1 MDDKRQ
7 RKIIEEYLK
16 VSEQDIE
23 KTMGR
28 ILLSGQG
35 VDVASVEEEKIEK
48 SLRDYLDD
56 KISVFR
62 QKICVEWKFQ
72 EKIKNSRLAN
82 NIELIAAIAD
92 LISPYVGI
100 PPAAL
105 VATLLFK
112 KGLDKLCQAER

>member
-16 VSEQDIE
+16 ASEQDIE
-23 KTMGR
+23 RTMGR

-35 VDVASVEEEKIEK
+35 VDVASVEEEKIER

-72 EKIKNSRLAN
+72 EKIKNSRFAS

-105 VATLLFK
+105 VATFLFK
-112 KGLDKLCQAER
+112 KGLGKLCRAEK

>member
-16 VSEQDIE
+16 TSEQDIE

-35 VDVASVEEEKIEK
+35 VNVASVEEEKIEK

-56 KISVFR
+56 KISIFR

-72 EKIKNSRLAN
+72 EKIKNSRFAS
-82 NIELIAAIAD
+82 NIEIIAAIAD
-92 LISPYVGI
+92 LISSYVGI
-100 PPAAL
+100 PPATL

-112 KGLDKLCQAER
+112 KGLDKLCQAEK

>member
-16 VSEQDIE
+16 ASEQDIE

-35 VDVASVEEEKIEK
+35 VNVASVEEEKIEK

-56 KISVFR
+56 KIRIFR

-72 EKIKNSRLAN
+72 EKIKNSRFAS
-82 NIELIAAIAD
+82 NIEIIAAIAD
-92 LISPYVGI
+92 FISPYTGI

-112 KGLDKLCQAER
+112 KGLDKLCQAEK